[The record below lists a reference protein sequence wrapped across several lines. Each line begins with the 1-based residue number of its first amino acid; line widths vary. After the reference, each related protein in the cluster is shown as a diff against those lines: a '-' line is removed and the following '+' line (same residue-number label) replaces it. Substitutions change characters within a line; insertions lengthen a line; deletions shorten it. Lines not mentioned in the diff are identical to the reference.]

1 MKDFSQNFFDLI
13 SACMNSV
20 SLNDLERAS
29 HIIQNCNSHGG
40 KLIFCG
46 NGGSAAIASHCSV
59 DFTKAAS
66 IRAINF
72 NESDL
77 LTCFANDYG
86 YENVFSAAVDFYAD
100 KNDVLILISSS
111 GESPNIINA
120 AKKAKD
126 LTLPLITL
134 SGFQEN
140 NALRQLGDINLWADS
155 SGYNIVECVHQIWLL
170 NICDFMIGSHYYSAN

>member
-1 MKDFSQNFFDLI
+1 MKQFSQNFFELI
-13 SACMNSV
+13 TLCMNSI
-20 SLNDLERAS
+20 SFEDLEQVS
-29 HIIQNCNSHGG
+29 EIIKVANNNNG

-86 YENVFSAAVDFYAD
+86 YENVFSNAVDFYAD

-120 AKKAKD
+120 ARKAKE
-126 LTLPLITL
+126 LGLSLITL
-134 SGFQEN
+134 SGFDEGN
-140 NALRQLGDINLWADS
+140 SLRKLGDINLWADS
-155 SGYNIVECVHQIWLL
+155 HGYNIVECVHQIWLL
-170 NICDFMIGSHYYSAN
+170 NICDFMIGSHYYAAN